1 MVAIAA
7 AKSHASPETPSTPD
21 TDRGT
26 RKRRFHVPIEIPYPF
41 HDLSRIFITNWGS
54 GFIGPPPC

>member
-7 AKSHASPETPSTPD
+7 AKSHASPETPSTPY

-41 HDLSRIFITNWGS
+41 QDLSRILNWGS